1 MIPSRN
7 VNQQDH
13 PGETLISK
21 VMTRFNIEHQWNIS
35 FNFVILFYSS
45 RRQLTDVPDLSRF
58 TQLRYIWLNNNRV
71 GFVIFVMSIIQL
83 KIRFHTTHVMF
94 LYNYT
99 FPEGHSNL
107 ISLFPDQAH
116 SWTCVSL
123 LFSRAVP
130 PKQ

>member
-83 KIRFHTTHVMF
+83 
-94 LYNYT
+94 N
-99 FPEGHSNL
+99 
-107 ISLFPDQAH
+107 
-116 SWTCVSL
+116 
-123 LFSRAVP
+123 
-130 PKQ
+130 